1 MVCEIGGRCKEDPFT
16 VISRTICGVE
26 TPMAASAEVFICGQR
41 TAQSE
46 LSSHF
51 GIHRAPAEAADI
63 EIKIKT
69 RLKWRQMIFLR
80 PGQMAYS
87 E

>member
-1 MVCEIGGRCKEDPFT
+1 
-16 VISRTICGVE
+16 
-26 TPMAASAEVFICGQR
+26 MAKR

-69 RLKWRQMIFLR
+69 RLKWRQMTAKWPTLNS
-80 PGQMAYS
+80 PNDQGPQ
-87 E
+87 ELWKLD